1 MLLREIVQ
9 KISKTAAAYLVGA
22 IALIQLA
29 PVFFTTFPPEEIIG
43 LSQDSIM
50 EILFITVALGFP
62 IALTSAYFFDGNSKP
77 LKQKTKERQVTAS
90 GDYKQKIAVI
100 PFANL
105 NKDDD
110 GAFLVD
116 GIVED
121 LITEFSMISEI
132 EIVSRQTCF
141 NLRDAH
147 LSHKKYR
154 EDYELDYI
162 VSGSIRTI
170 DERIRISVELS
181 ETPDGNVIW
190 SNKYDRVKED
200 IFDIQDEIVR
210 KITIALIGG
219 IEISSLKRAHRKP
232 TENMTSY
239 EFLLKGKDNHHK
251 FTKEANEAALHNL
264 DQAILMDTNNAQAYA
279 WKACVIGQALG
290 RGYCEMTNDKIDELL
305 ELLNKA
311 LEVDPNDFE
320 CHRMQAEVYLSMHDF
335 DKSKISGQKATSMNP
350 NDPRVISVYGE
361 ALLRLNDV
369 EKGIEYL
376 EKAYELDPI
385 PQGQTTSD
393 RRLAA
398 LFLGY
403 FLKNDF
409 DHCQKLNRDIVNID
423 IRTWLL
429 NSYICNK
436 EETNYLKDSWF
447 IVGLD
452 QFKSSDWD
460 MEVDRFHLNNDP
472 LKTRLIDFAKTI

>member
-9 KISKTAAAYLVGA
+9 KISKTAAAYLVGG

-29 PVFFTTFPPEEIIG
+29 PVFFNTFPAE
-43 LSQDSIM
+43 SIFGVSEAIVM
-50 EILFITVALGFP
+50 QFLFIIVGLGFP
-62 IALTSAYFFDGNSKP
+62 ATLSFAYFYGGSKEEND
-77 LKQKTKERQVTAS
+77 QYITKHVTAS
-90 GDYKQKIAVI
+90 GDYKLKIAVI

-141 NLRDAH
+141 NLREEN
-147 LSHKKYR
+147 LSHKQYR

-162 VSGSIRTI
+162 VSGSIRAVE
-170 DERIRISVELS
+170 DRIRISVELS
-181 ETPDGNVIW
+181 ETPEGNVIW

-239 EFLLKGKDNHHK
+239 EFLLKGKENHHK
-251 FTKEANEAALHNL
+251 FTKEANDEAMRNL
-264 DQAILMDTNNAQAYA
+264 DSAISADKNNAQAYA

-290 RGYCEMTNDKIDELL
+290 RGYCEMSNEKVDELL
-305 ELLNKA
+305 ELLDKA
-311 LEVDPNDFE
+311 LEVDQNDFE
-320 CHRMQAEVYLSMHDF
+320 CHRMLSEVYLSMHDF
-335 DKSKISGQKATSMNP
+335 EKSKESGHKATTLNP

-361 ALLRLNDV
+361 SLLRLGELDQ
-369 EKGIEYL
+369 GIEFL

-403 FLKNDF
+403 YLKEDF
-409 DHCQKLNRDIVNID
+409 TKCQDLNKEIVEID
-423 IRTWLL
+423 VRTWLL
-429 NSYICNK
+429 NFHLHT
-436 EETNYLKDSWF
+436 TN
-447 IVGLD
+447 
-452 QFKSSDWD
+452 SSDCLNDGWFKKGKVKYKD
-460 MEVDRFHLNNDP
+460 LDWEMEIDRFHLNND
-472 LKTRLIDFAKTI
+472 RLNKELLETVQAI

>member
-9 KISKTAAAYLVGA
+9 KISKTAAAYLVGG

-29 PVFFTTFPPEEIIG
+29 PVFFNTFPAE
-43 LSQDSIM
+43 SIFGVSEAIVM
-50 EILFITVALGFP
+50 QFLFIIVGLGFP
-62 IALTSAYFFDGNSKP
+62 ATLSFAYFYGGSKEEND
-77 LKQKTKERQVTAS
+77 QYITKHVTAS
-90 GDYKQKIAVI
+90 GDYKLKIAVI

-141 NLRDAH
+141 NLREEN
-147 LSHKKYR
+147 LSHKQYR

-162 VSGSIRTI
+162 VSGSIRAVE
-170 DERIRISVELS
+170 DRIRISVELS
-181 ETPDGNVIW
+181 ETPEGNVIW

-239 EFLLKGKDNHHK
+239 EFLLKGKENHHK
-251 FTKEANEAALHNL
+251 FTKEANDEAMRNL
-264 DQAILMDTNNAQAYA
+264 DSAISADKNNAQAYA

-290 RGYCEMTNDKIDELL
+290 RGYCEMSNEKVDELL
-305 ELLNKA
+305 ELLDKA
-311 LEVDPNDFE
+311 LEVDQNDFE
-320 CHRMQAEVYLSMHDF
+320 CHRMLSEVYLSMHDF
-335 DKSKISGQKATSMNP
+335 EKSKESGHKATTLNP

-361 ALLRLNDV
+361 SLLRLGELDQ
-369 EKGIEYL
+369 GIDFL
-376 EKAYELDPI
+376 EKAYELDPV

-403 FLKNDF
+403 YLKKDF
-409 DHCQKLNRDIVNID
+409 TKCQDLNKEIVEID
-423 IRTWLL
+423 VRTWLL
-429 NSYICNK
+429 NFHLHTIN
-436 EETNYLKDSWF
+436 
-447 IVGLD
+447 
-452 QFKSSDWD
+452 SSDCLNDGWFKKGKVKYKD
-460 MEVDRFHLNNDP
+460 LDWEMEIDRFHLNND
-472 LKTRLIDFAKTI
+472 RLNKELLETVQAI

>member
-1 MLLREIVQ
+1 MQ
-9 KISKTAAAYLVGA
+9 KISKTAAAYLVGGIA
-22 IALIQLA
+22 IIQLA
-29 PVFFTTFPPEEIIG
+29 PVFFNTFPPEDLLGINEDA
-43 LSQDSIM
+43 LMQY
-50 EILFITVALGFP
+50 LFIFVAIGFP
-62 IALTSAYFFDGNSKP
+62 LVLILTYLLSSKEDSSSNNKN
-77 LKQKTKERQVTAS
+77 KQITAS

-100 PFANL
+100 PFTNL
-105 NKDDD
+105 NKDED

-141 NLRDAH
+141 NLRDEN
-147 LSHKKYR
+147 LSHGEYR
-154 EDYELDYI
+154 EKYELDYI
-162 VSGSIRTI
+162 VSGSIRAV
-170 DERIRISVELS
+170 ENRLRISVELS

-210 KITIALIGG
+210 KITIALLGG

-232 TENMTSY
+232 TESMTSY

-251 FTKEANEAALHNL
+251 FTKEANDEAMKSL
-264 DQAILMDTNNAQAYA
+264 DLAISADENNAQAYA

-290 RGYCEMTNDKIDELL
+290 RGYCEMSDDKVGELL
-305 ELLNKA
+305 GLLDKA
-311 LEVDPNDFE
+311 LEVDKNDFE
-320 CHRMQAEVYLSMHDF
+320 CHRMLSEVYLSMHDF
-335 DKSKISGQKATSMNP
+335 EKSKESGQKAASINP

-361 ALLRLNDV
+361 ALLRLRELDS
-369 EKGIEYL
+369 GIEYL

-403 FLKNDF
+403 YLKEDF
-409 DHCQKLNRDIVNID
+409 EKCQAINAEILNID
-423 IRTWLL
+423 VRTWLL
-429 NSYICNK
+429 NFHLHQIQSIDCSQDN
-436 EETNYLKDSWF
+436 WF
-447 IVGLD
+447 IKGIKEFDNLD
-452 QFKSSDWD
+452 WK
-460 MEVDRFHLNNDP
+460 MEIDRFHLNNDE
-472 LKTRLIDFAKTI
+472 LNNELMSVVQFI

>member
-1 MLLREIVQ
+1 MQ
-9 KISKTAAAYLVGA
+9 KISKTAAAYLVGGIA
-22 IALIQLA
+22 IIQLA
-29 PVFFTTFPPEEIIG
+29 PVFFNTFPPEDLLGINEDA
-43 LSQDSIM
+43 LMQY
-50 EILFITVALGFP
+50 LFIFVAIGFP
-62 IALTSAYFFDGNSKP
+62 LVLILTYLLLSKEDSSSNNKN
-77 LKQKTKERQVTAS
+77 KQITAS

-100 PFANL
+100 PFTNL
-105 NKDDD
+105 NKDED

-141 NLRDAH
+141 NLRDEN
-147 LSHKKYR
+147 LSHGEYR
-154 EDYELDYI
+154 EKYELDYI
-162 VSGSIRTI
+162 VSGSIRAV
-170 DERIRISVELS
+170 ENRLRISVELS

-210 KITIALIGG
+210 KITIALLGG

-232 TENMTSY
+232 TESMTSY

-251 FTKEANEAALHNL
+251 FTKEANDEAMKSL
-264 DQAILMDTNNAQAYA
+264 DLAISADENNAQAYA

-290 RGYCEMTNDKIDELL
+290 RGYCEMSDDKVGELL
-305 ELLNKA
+305 GLLDKA
-311 LEVDPNDFE
+311 LEVDKNDFE
-320 CHRMQAEVYLSMHDF
+320 CHRMLSEVYLSMHDF
-335 DKSKISGQKATSMNP
+335 EKSKESGQKATSINP

-361 ALLRLNDV
+361 ALLRLRELDS
-369 EKGIEYL
+369 GIEYL

-403 FLKNDF
+403 YLKEDF
-409 DHCQKLNRDIVNID
+409 EKCQAINSEILKID
-423 IRTWLL
+423 VRTWLL
-429 NSYICNK
+429 NFHLHQIESMDCSQDN
-436 EETNYLKDSWF
+436 WF
-447 IVGLD
+447 IKGIKEFENLD
-452 QFKSSDWD
+452 WK
-460 MEVDRFHLNNDP
+460 MEIDRFHLNNDE
-472 LKTRLIDFAKTI
+472 LNNELLSVVQSI

>member
-1 MLLREIVQ
+1 MLKEIIQ
-9 KISKTAAAYLVGA
+9 KVSKTAAAYLVGG

-29 PVFFTTFPPEEIIG
+29 PVFFNTFSSNELFGMEEDLLMQG
-43 LSQDSIM
+43 
-50 EILFITVALGFP
+50 LFIIVALGFP
-62 IALTSAYFFDGNSKP
+62 VALLLAYFSSDKHNALSSAQNK
-77 LKQKTKERQVTAS
+77 QVTAS

-141 NLRDAH
+141 NLREEN
-147 LSHKKYR
+147 LSHKQYR

-162 VSGSIRTI
+162 VSGSIRAVE
-170 DERIRISVELS
+170 DRLRISVELS

-190 SNKYDRVKED
+190 SNKYDRMKED

-210 KITIALIGG
+210 KITIALLGG

-232 TENMTSY
+232 TESMTSY

-251 FTKEANEAALHNL
+251 FTKEANAEAMIDL
-264 DQAILMDTNNAQAYA
+264 DMAISTDANNAQAYA
-279 WKACVIGQALG
+279 WKACVIGQAMG
-290 RGYCEMTNDKIDELL
+290 RGYCEMTNEKIGELL
-305 ELLNKA
+305 ELLDKA

-335 DKSKISGQKATSMNP
+335 EKSRISGHKATSMNP

-361 ALLRLNDV
+361 ALLRVNEID
-369 EKGIEYL
+369 KGLEYL
-376 EKAYELDPI
+376 EKAFDLDPI

-398 LFLGY
+398 LYLGY
-403 FLKNDF
+403 FLKEDYQ
-409 DHCQKLNRDIVNID
+409 HCQELNNDMVNID

-429 NSYICNK
+429 NSYLCKNK
-436 EETNYLKDSWF
+436 DIDYKKDSWF
-447 IVGLD
+447 ISGLD
-452 QFKSSDWD
+452 EFKGSNWN
-460 MEVDRFHLNNDP
+460 MEIDRFHLNDDS
-472 LKTRLIDFAKTI
+472 LKKELTNFAENI

>member
-1 MLLREIVQ
+1 MLRGFIQ
-9 KISKTAAAYLVGA
+9 KTSKTAAAYLVAG

-29 PVFFTTFPPEEIIG
+29 PVFFNTFPP
-43 LSQDSIM
+43 QDLFGISEDSLMQVIF
-50 EILFITVALGFP
+50 ILVAIGFP
-62 IALTSAYFFDGNSKP
+62 LTIILAYLFVSPKEDSNENIN
-77 LKQKTKERQVTAS
+77 KQITAS

-141 NLRDAH
+141 NLREEN
-147 LSHKKYR
+147 LSHQEYR
-154 EDYELDYI
+154 EKYELDYI
-162 VSGSIRTI
+162 VSGSIRAV
-170 DERIRISVELS
+170 ENRLRISVELS
-181 ETPDGNVIW
+181 ETPEGNVIW
-190 SNKYDRVKED
+190 SNKYDRLKED

-210 KITIALIGG
+210 KITIALLGG

-232 TENMTSY
+232 TESMNSY
-239 EFLLKGKDNHHK
+239 EFLLKGKENHHK
-251 FTKEANEAALHNL
+251 FTKEANEEAIKNL
-264 DQAILMDTNNAQAYA
+264 DQAIVADKNNAQAYA
-279 WKACVIGQALG
+279 WKACVLGQAFY
-290 RGYCEMTNDKIDELL
+290 RGYTPMTDEKMGELL
-305 ELLNKA
+305 ALLEKA

-335 DKSKISGQKATSMNP
+335 EKSKDSGRKATTINP

-361 ALLRLNDV
+361 ALLRLRELDQ
-369 EKGIEYL
+369 GIDYL
-376 EKAYELDPI
+376 EKAYELDPV

-403 FLKNDF
+403 YLKQDF
-409 DHCQKLNRDIVNID
+409 VKCQEINKNIIDID

-429 NSYICNK
+429 NFHLHKINSVDCSQ
-436 EETNYLKDSWF
+436 ESWF
-447 IVGLD
+447 IKGKNDYLNLD
-452 QFKSSDWD
+452 WA
-460 MEVDRFHLNNDP
+460 MEIDRFHLNSEQLNSE
-472 LKTRLIDFAKTI
+472 LLEAVGAI

>member
-1 MLLREIVQ
+1 MIKDIFQ
-9 KISKTAAAYLVGA
+9 KTGKTAAAYLVGG

-29 PVFFTTFPPEEIIG
+29 PVFFNTFPPE
-43 LSQDSIM
+43 S
-50 EILFITVALGFP
+50 LFGVNEESLMQALFLIVAIGFP
-62 IALTSAYFFDGNSKP
+62 IALLVTYFLSEESAATKAVSD
-77 LKQKTKERQVTAS
+77 QKVTAS
-90 GDYKQKIAVI
+90 GDYKLKIAVI

-105 NKDDD
+105 NKDHD

-141 NLRDAH
+141 NLRDEN
-147 LSHKKYR
+147 LSHQEYR
-154 EDYELDYI
+154 ENYELDYI
-162 VSGSIRTI
+162 VSGSIRAV
-170 DERIRISVELS
+170 DDRLRISVELS
-181 ETPDGNVIW
+181 ETPEGNVIW

-251 FTKEANEAALHNL
+251 FTKEANEAAIDDL
-264 DQAILMDTNNAQAYA
+264 DRAIQMDVNNAQAYA

-290 RGYCEMTNDKIDELL
+290 RGYCEMTDDKVGELL
-305 ELLNKA
+305 GLLDKA

-335 DKSKISGQKATSMNP
+335 EKSKISGQKATSMNP

-361 ALLRLNDV
+361 ALLRVNEL

-393 RRLAA
+393 RRLAS
-398 LFLGY
+398 LFLAY
-403 FLKNDF
+403 FLRNDF
-409 DHCQKLNRDIVNID
+409 ERCEELNKDIVNID

-429 NSYICNK
+429 NSYICNQKDINHEK
-436 EETNYLKDSWF
+436 ELWF
-447 IVGLD
+447 SSGLS
-452 QFKSSDWD
+452 QFKGSNWE
-460 MEVDRFHLNNDP
+460 MEVDRFHLNDDA
-472 LKTRLIDFAKTI
+472 LKNTLIEFAKAI

>member
-9 KISKTAAAYLVGA
+9 KISKTAAAYLVGG

-29 PVFFTTFPPEEIIG
+29 PVFFNTFPAE
-43 LSQDSIM
+43 SIFGVSEAIVM
-50 EILFITVALGFP
+50 QFLFIIVGLGFP
-62 IALTSAYFFDGNSKP
+62 ATLSFAYFYGGSKEEND
-77 LKQKTKERQVTAS
+77 QYITKHVTAS
-90 GDYKQKIAVI
+90 GDYKLKIAVI

-141 NLRDAH
+141 NLREEN
-147 LSHKKYR
+147 LSHKQYR

-162 VSGSIRTI
+162 VSGSIRAVE
-170 DERIRISVELS
+170 DRIRISVELS
-181 ETPDGNVIW
+181 ETPEGNVIW

-239 EFLLKGKDNHHK
+239 EFLLKGKENHHK
-251 FTKEANEAALHNL
+251 FTKEANDEAMRNL
-264 DQAILMDTNNAQAYA
+264 DSAISADKNNAQAYA

-290 RGYCEMTNDKIDELL
+290 RGYCEMSNEKVDELL
-305 ELLNKA
+305 ELLDKA
-311 LEVDPNDFE
+311 LEVDQNDFE
-320 CHRMQAEVYLSMHDF
+320 CHRMLSEVYLSMHDF
-335 DKSKISGQKATSMNP
+335 EKSKESGHKATTLNP

-361 ALLRLNDV
+361 SLLRLGELDQ
-369 EKGIEYL
+369 GIEFL
-376 EKAYELDPI
+376 EKAYELDPV

-403 FLKNDF
+403 YLKKDF
-409 DHCQKLNRDIVNID
+409 TKCQDLNKEIVEID
-423 IRTWLL
+423 VRTWLL
-429 NSYICNK
+429 NFHLHTIN
-436 EETNYLKDSWF
+436 
-447 IVGLD
+447 
-452 QFKSSDWD
+452 SSDCLNDGWFKKGKVKYKD
-460 MEVDRFHLNNDP
+460 LDWEMEIDRFHLNNDG
-472 LKTRLIDFAKTI
+472 LNKELLETVQAI

>member
-1 MLLREIVQ
+1 MLKGLIQ
-9 KISKTAAAYLVGA
+9 KTSKTAAAYLVAGIA
-22 IALIQLA
+22 IIQLA
-29 PVFFTTFPPEEIIG
+29 PVFFNTFPPQDLFGISEDSLMQIIF
-43 LSQDSIM
+43 
-50 EILFITVALGFP
+50 ILVAIGFP
-62 IALTSAYFFDGNSKP
+62 ISVVLAYFFNHPKDE
-77 LKQKTKERQVTAS
+77 TKENINQKLTAS

-105 NKDDD
+105 NKDED

-141 NLRDAH
+141 NLREDN
-147 LSHKKYR
+147 LSHQEYR
-154 EDYELDYI
+154 ESYELDYI
-162 VSGSIRTI
+162 VSGSIRAI
-170 DERIRISVELS
+170 ENRLRISVELS

-210 KITIALIGG
+210 KITIALLGG

-232 TENMTSY
+232 TESMNSY
-239 EFLLKGKDNHHK
+239 EFLLKGKENHHK
-251 FTKEANEAALHNL
+251 FTKEANFEAIKNL
-264 DQAILMDTNNAQAYA
+264 DLAIAADKNNAQAYA
-279 WKACVIGQALG
+279 WKACVMGQAFY
-290 RGYCEMTNDKIDELL
+290 RGYTAMTDEKMGELL
-305 ELLNKA
+305 GLLEKA

-335 DKSKISGQKATSMNP
+335 EKSKDSGRKATTINP

-361 ALLRLNDV
+361 ALLRLRELDQ
-369 EKGIEYL
+369 GIDYL
-376 EKAYELDPI
+376 EKAYELDQI

-393 RRLAA
+393 RRLSA

-403 FLKNDF
+403 YLKQDYQK
-409 DHCQKLNRDIVNID
+409 CQEINKNIVDID

-429 NSYICNK
+429 NFHLHKLNSIDCSQ
-436 EETNYLKDSWF
+436 DSWF
-447 IVGLD
+447 LKRKNDYANLD
-452 QFKSSDWD
+452 WE
-460 MEVDRFHLNNDP
+460 MEIDRFHLNSEELNSE
-472 LKTRLIDFAKTI
+472 LLQAVGAI

>member
-9 KISKTAAAYLVGA
+9 KISKTAAAYLVGG

-29 PVFFTTFPPEEIIG
+29 PVFFNTFPAE
-43 LSQDSIM
+43 SIFGVSEAIVM
-50 EILFITVALGFP
+50 QFLFIIVGLGFP
-62 IALTSAYFFDGNSKP
+62 ATLSFAYFYGGSKEEND
-77 LKQKTKERQVTAS
+77 QYITKHVTAS
-90 GDYKQKIAVI
+90 GDYKLKIAVI

-141 NLRDAH
+141 NLREEN
-147 LSHKKYR
+147 LSHKQYR

-162 VSGSIRTI
+162 VSGSIRAVE
-170 DERIRISVELS
+170 DRIRISVELS
-181 ETPDGNVIW
+181 ETPEGNVIW

-239 EFLLKGKDNHHK
+239 EFLLKGKENHHK
-251 FTKEANEAALHNL
+251 FTKEANDEAMRNL
-264 DQAILMDTNNAQAYA
+264 DSAISADKNNAQAYA

-290 RGYCEMTNDKIDELL
+290 RGYCEMSNEKVDELM
-305 ELLNKA
+305 ELLDKA
-311 LEVDPNDFE
+311 LEVDQNDFE
-320 CHRMQAEVYLSMHDF
+320 CHRMLSEVYLSMHDF
-335 DKSKISGQKATSMNP
+335 EKSKESGHKATTLNP

-361 ALLRLNDV
+361 SLLRLGELDQ
-369 EKGIEYL
+369 GIEFL
-376 EKAYELDPI
+376 EKAYELDPV

-403 FLKNDF
+403 YLKKDF
-409 DHCQKLNRDIVNID
+409 TKCQDLNKEIVEID
-423 IRTWLL
+423 VRTWLL
-429 NSYICNK
+429 NFHLHTIN
-436 EETNYLKDSWF
+436 
-447 IVGLD
+447 
-452 QFKSSDWD
+452 SSDCLNDGWFKKGKVKYKD
-460 MEVDRFHLNNDP
+460 LDWEMEIDRFHLNNEG
-472 LKTRLIDFAKTI
+472 LNKELLETVQAI

>member
-1 MLLREIVQ
+1 MLRGFIQ
-9 KISKTAAAYLVGA
+9 KTSKTAAAYLVAG

-29 PVFFTTFPPEEIIG
+29 PVFFNTFPP
-43 LSQDSIM
+43 QDLFGISEDSLMQVIF
-50 EILFITVALGFP
+50 ILVAIGFP
-62 IALTSAYFFDGNSKP
+62 LTIILAYLFVSPREDLNENIN
-77 LKQKTKERQVTAS
+77 KQITAS

-141 NLRDAH
+141 NLREEN
-147 LSHKKYR
+147 LSHQEYR
-154 EDYELDYI
+154 EKYELDYI
-162 VSGSIRTI
+162 VSGSIRAVE
-170 DERIRISVELS
+170 DRLRISVELS
-181 ETPDGNVIW
+181 ETPEGNVIW

-210 KITIALIGG
+210 KITIALLGG

-232 TENMTSY
+232 TESMNSY
-239 EFLLKGKDNHHK
+239 EFLLKGKENHHK
-251 FTKEANEAALHNL
+251 FTKEANEEAIKNL
-264 DQAILMDTNNAQAYA
+264 DQAIVADKNNAQAYA
-279 WKACVIGQALG
+279 WKACVLGQAFY
-290 RGYCEMTNDKIDELL
+290 RGYTPMTDEKMGELL
-305 ELLNKA
+305 ALLEKA

-335 DKSKISGQKATSMNP
+335 EKSKDSGRKATTINP

-361 ALLRLNDV
+361 ALLRLRELDQ
-369 EKGIEYL
+369 GIDYL
-376 EKAYELDPI
+376 EKAYELDPV

-393 RRLAA
+393 RRLTA

-403 FLKNDF
+403 YLKQDF
-409 DHCQKLNRDIVNID
+409 VKCQEINKNIVDID

-429 NSYICNK
+429 NFHLHKINSVDCSQ
-436 EETNYLKDSWF
+436 ESWF
-447 IVGLD
+447 LKGRNDYLNLD
-452 QFKSSDWD
+452 WK
-460 MEVDRFHLNNDP
+460 MEIDRFHLNSEELNSE
-472 LKTRLIDFAKTI
+472 LLEAVGAI

>member
-1 MLLREIVQ
+1 MLKGIIQ
-9 KISKTAAAYLVGA
+9 KTSKTAAAYLVAG

-29 PVFFTTFPPEEIIG
+29 PVFFNTFPPEDLFGISEESLMQIIF
-43 LSQDSIM
+43 
-50 EILFITVALGFP
+50 ILVGIGFP
-62 IALTSAYFFDGNSKP
+62 VSILSAYFFITPKGESSTN
-77 LKQKTKERQVTAS
+77 LKKQITAS

-105 NKDDD
+105 NKDED

-141 NLRDAH
+141 NLRDEN
-147 LSHKKYR
+147 LSHQEYR
-154 EDYELDYI
+154 ENYELDYI
-162 VSGSIRTI
+162 VSGSIRAVE
-170 DERIRISVELS
+170 DRLRISVELS

-210 KITIALIGG
+210 KITIALLGG

-232 TENMTSY
+232 TESMTSY
-239 EFLLKGKDNHHK
+239 EFLLKGKENHHK
-251 FTKEANEAALHNL
+251 FTKEANFEAIKNL
-264 DQAILMDTNNAQAYA
+264 DSAIAADKNNAQAYA
-279 WKACVIGQALG
+279 WKACVLGQAFY
-290 RGYCEMTNDKIDELL
+290 RGYIPMSDEKMGELL
-305 ELLNKA
+305 GLLEKA

-335 DKSKISGQKATSMNP
+335 EKSKESGRKATTINP

-361 ALLRLNDV
+361 ALLRLRELDQ
-369 EKGIEYL
+369 GIDYL
-376 EKAYELDPI
+376 EKAYELDPV

-403 FLKNDF
+403 YLKQDF
-409 DHCQKLNRDIVNID
+409 VKCQEINKDIVDID

-429 NSYICNK
+429 NFHLHKINSIDCSQ
-436 EETNYLKDSWF
+436 ESWF
-447 IVGLD
+447 LKGKNDYLNLD
-452 QFKSSDWD
+452 WK
-460 MEVDRFHLNNDP
+460 MEIDRFHLNSEQLNSELLDVVVA
-472 LKTRLIDFAKTI
+472 I

>member
-1 MLLREIVQ
+1 MLREIMQ
-9 KISKTAAAYLVGA
+9 KISKTAAAYLVGGIA
-22 IALIQLA
+22 IIQLA
-29 PVFFTTFPPEEIIG
+29 PVFFNTFPPEDLLGINEDA
-43 LSQDSIM
+43 LMQY
-50 EILFITVALGFP
+50 LFIFVAIGFP
-62 IALTSAYFFDGNSKP
+62 LVLILTYLLSSKEDSSSNNKN
-77 LKQKTKERQVTAS
+77 KQITAS

-100 PFANL
+100 PFTNL
-105 NKDDD
+105 NKDED

-141 NLRDAH
+141 NLRDEN
-147 LSHKKYR
+147 LSHGEYR
-154 EDYELDYI
+154 EKYELDYI
-162 VSGSIRTI
+162 VSGSIRAV
-170 DERIRISVELS
+170 ENRLRISVELS

-210 KITIALIGG
+210 KITIALLGG

-232 TENMTSY
+232 TESMTSY

-251 FTKEANEAALHNL
+251 FTKEANDEAMKSL
-264 DQAILMDTNNAQAYA
+264 DLAISADANNAQAYA

-290 RGYCEMTNDKIDELL
+290 RGYCEMSDDKVGELL
-305 ELLNKA
+305 GLLDKA
-311 LEVDPNDFE
+311 LEVDKNDFE
-320 CHRMQAEVYLSMHDF
+320 CHRMLSEVYLSMHDF
-335 DKSKISGQKATSMNP
+335 EKSKESGQKATSINP

-361 ALLRLNDV
+361 ALLRLRELDS
-369 EKGIEYL
+369 GIEYL

-403 FLKNDF
+403 YLKEDF
-409 DHCQKLNRDIVNID
+409 EKCQAINSEILNID
-423 IRTWLL
+423 VRTWLL
-429 NSYICNK
+429 NFHLHQIQSMDCSQDN
-436 EETNYLKDSWF
+436 WF
-447 IVGLD
+447 IKGIKEFENLD
-452 QFKSSDWD
+452 WK
-460 MEVDRFHLNNDP
+460 MEIDRFHLNNDE
-472 LKTRLIDFAKTI
+472 LNNELLSVVQSI

>member
-1 MLLREIVQ
+1 
-9 KISKTAAAYLVGA
+9 
-22 IALIQLA
+22 
-29 PVFFTTFPPEEIIG
+29 
-43 LSQDSIM
+43 
-50 EILFITVALGFP
+50 
-62 IALTSAYFFDGNSKP
+62 
-77 LKQKTKERQVTAS
+77 
-90 GDYKQKIAVI
+90 
-100 PFANL
+100 
-105 NKDDD
+105 
-110 GAFLVD
+110 
-116 GIVED
+116 
-121 LITEFSMISEI
+121 MISEI

-141 NLRDAH
+141 NLRDEN
-147 LSHKKYR
+147 LSHQEYR
-154 EDYELDYI
+154 DKYELDYI
-162 VSGSIRTI
+162 VSGSIRAV
-170 DERIRISVELS
+170 DDRLRISVELS
-181 ETPDGNVIW
+181 ETPEGNVIW

-251 FTKEANEAALHNL
+251 FTKEANDAAMSNL
-264 DQAILMDTNNAQAYA
+264 DRAIQMDVNNAQAYA

-290 RGYCEMTNDKIDELL
+290 RGYCEMTDDKVGELL
-305 ELLNKA
+305 GLLDKA

-335 DKSKISGQKATSMNP
+335 EKSKISGQKATSMNP

-361 ALLRLNDV
+361 ALLRVHELD
-369 EKGIEYL
+369 KGIEYL
-376 EKAYELDPI
+376 EKAFELDPI

-409 DHCQKLNRDIVNID
+409 QYCQQLNSDIVKID

-429 NSYICNK
+429 NSYLCKNNSI
-436 EETNYLKDSWF
+436 NYLNDSWF
-447 IVGLD
+447 ISGLNE
-452 QFKSSDWD
+452 FKGSDWK
-460 MEVDRFHLNNDP
+460 MEVDRFHLNDNS
-472 LKTRLIDFAKTI
+472 LEAKLTSYAENI

>member
-1 MLLREIVQ
+1 MLREIMQ
-9 KISKTAAAYLVGA
+9 KISKTAAAYLVGGIA
-22 IALIQLA
+22 IIQLA
-29 PVFFTTFPPEEIIG
+29 PVFFNTFPPEDLLGINEDA
-43 LSQDSIM
+43 LMQY
-50 EILFITVALGFP
+50 LFIFVAIGFP
-62 IALTSAYFFDGNSKP
+62 LVLILTYLLLSKEDSSSNNKN
-77 LKQKTKERQVTAS
+77 KQITAS

-100 PFANL
+100 PFTNL
-105 NKDDD
+105 NKDED

-141 NLRDAH
+141 NLRDEN
-147 LSHKKYR
+147 LSHGEYR
-154 EDYELDYI
+154 EKYELDYI
-162 VSGSIRTI
+162 VSGSIRAV
-170 DERIRISVELS
+170 ENRLRISVELS

-210 KITIALIGG
+210 KITIALLGG

-232 TENMTSY
+232 TESMTSY

-251 FTKEANEAALHNL
+251 FTKEANDEAMKSL
-264 DQAILMDTNNAQAYA
+264 DLAISADENNAQAYA

-290 RGYCEMTNDKIDELL
+290 RGYCEMSDDKVGELL
-305 ELLNKA
+305 GLLDKA
-311 LEVDPNDFE
+311 LEVDKNDFE
-320 CHRMQAEVYLSMHDF
+320 CHRMLSEVYLSMHDF
-335 DKSKISGQKATSMNP
+335 EKSKESGQKATSINP

-361 ALLRLNDV
+361 ALLRLRELDS
-369 EKGIEYL
+369 GIEYL

-403 FLKNDF
+403 YLKEDF
-409 DHCQKLNRDIVNID
+409 EKCQAINSEILKID
-423 IRTWLL
+423 VRTWLL
-429 NSYICNK
+429 NFHLHQIESMDCSQDN
-436 EETNYLKDSWF
+436 WF
-447 IVGLD
+447 IKGIKEFENLD
-452 QFKSSDWD
+452 WK
-460 MEVDRFHLNNDP
+460 MEIDRFHLNNDE
-472 LKTRLIDFAKTI
+472 LNNELLSVVQSI

>member
-1 MLLREIVQ
+1 MIRENLQ
-9 KISKTAAAYLVGA
+9 RLGKTAAAYLVGG
-22 IALIQLA
+22 IAFIQLA
-29 PVFFTTFPPEEIIG
+29 PIFFNTFPPEKFLGIKEETLMQAFFII
-43 LSQDSIM
+43 
-50 EILFITVALGFP
+50 VALGFP
-62 IALTSAYFFDGNSKP
+62 IALLVTYFFSTGD
-77 LKQKTKERQVTAS
+77 KQAISNTSTRITAS
-90 GDYKQKIAVI
+90 GDYKLKIAVI
-100 PFANL
+100 PFTNL
-105 NKDDD
+105 NKDHD

-141 NLRDAH
+141 NLRDDN
-147 LSHKKYR
+147 LSHQEYR
-154 EDYELDYI
+154 DIHELDYI
-162 VSGSIRTI
+162 VSGSIRAV
-170 DERIRISVELS
+170 ENRLRISVELS
-181 ETPDGNVIW
+181 ETPEGNVIW

-210 KITIALIGG
+210 KITIALLGG

-251 FTKEANEAALHNL
+251 FTKEANIEAISNL
-264 DQAILMDTNNAQAYA
+264 DLAISTDVNNAQAYA

-290 RGYCEMTNDKIDELL
+290 RGYCEMTDEKVGELIGLL
-305 ELLNKA
+305 EKA

-335 DKSKISGQKATSMNP
+335 EKAKVSGQKATTLNP

-361 ALLRLNDV
+361 ALLRVSEIDNGL
-369 EKGIEYL
+369 EYL
-376 EKAYELDPI
+376 EKAYQLDPI

-398 LFLGY
+398 LYYGY
-403 FLKNDF
+403 YLKDDF
-409 DHCQKLNRDIVNID
+409 DKCQELNRDIINID

-429 NSYICNK
+429 NCYMCSKNNK
-436 EETNYLKDSWF
+436 TYLNDTWF
-447 IVGLD
+447 NSGIN
-452 QFKSSDWD
+452 QFKSSNWE
-460 MEVDRFHLNNDP
+460 MEVDRFHLNDDN
-472 LKTRLIDFAKTI
+472 LKSELTEFANNL

>member
-1 MLLREIVQ
+1 MIKDIFQ
-9 KISKTAAAYLVGA
+9 KTGKTAAAYLVGG

-29 PVFFTTFPPEEIIG
+29 PVFFNTFPPE
-43 LSQDSIM
+43 S
-50 EILFITVALGFP
+50 LFGVNEESLMQALFLIVAIGFP
-62 IALTSAYFFDGNSKP
+62 IALLVTYFLSEENTATNTVSD
-77 LKQKTKERQVTAS
+77 QKVTAS
-90 GDYKQKIAVI
+90 GDYKLKIAVI

-105 NKDDD
+105 NKDHD

-141 NLRDAH
+141 NLRDEN
-147 LSHKKYR
+147 LSHQEYR
-154 EDYELDYI
+154 ENYELDYI
-162 VSGSIRTI
+162 VSGSIRAV
-170 DERIRISVELS
+170 DDRLRISVELS
-181 ETPDGNVIW
+181 ETPEGNVIW

-251 FTKEANEAALHNL
+251 FTKEANDAAISDL
-264 DQAILMDTNNAQAYA
+264 DRAIQMDVNNAQAYA

-290 RGYCEMTNDKIDELL
+290 RGYCEMTDDKVGELL
-305 ELLNKA
+305 GLLDKA

-335 DKSKISGQKATSMNP
+335 EKSKISGQKATSMNP

-361 ALLRLNDV
+361 ALLRVNELD
-369 EKGIEYL
+369 KGIEYL

-403 FLKNDF
+403 FLKDDF
-409 DHCQKLNRDIVNID
+409 DQCQKINHDIVNID

-429 NSYICNK
+429 NSYMYNERK
-436 EETNYLKDSWF
+436 SSFDNESWFVSGVNQFKDS
-447 IVGLD
+447 
-452 QFKSSDWD
+452 DWE
-460 MEVDRFHLNNDP
+460 MEVDRFHLNDES
-472 LKTRLIDFAKTI
+472 LKNNLTSFIKNI

>member
-1 MLLREIVQ
+1 MIKEIFQ
-9 KISKTAAAYLVGA
+9 KIGKTAAAYLVGG

-29 PVFFTTFPPEEIIG
+29 PVFFNTFPPE
-43 LSQDSIM
+43 S
-50 EILFITVALGFP
+50 LFGVNEESLMQALFFIVAIGFP
-62 IALTSAYFFDGNSKP
+62 IALFVTYFLSDENAETNSVSD
-77 LKQKTKERQVTAS
+77 QKVTAS
-90 GDYKQKIAVI
+90 GDYKLKIAVI
-100 PFANL
+100 PFTNL
-105 NKDDD
+105 NKDHD

-141 NLRDAH
+141 NLREEN
-147 LSHKKYR
+147 LSHQEYR
-154 EDYELDYI
+154 ENYELDYI
-162 VSGSIRTI
+162 VSGSIRAV
-170 DERIRISVELS
+170 DDRLRISVELS
-181 ETPDGNVIW
+181 ETPEGNVIW

-251 FTKEANEAALHNL
+251 FTKEANDAAINDL
-264 DQAILMDTNNAQAYA
+264 DRAIQMDVNNAQAYA

-290 RGYCEMTNDKIDELL
+290 RGYCEMTDDKVGELL
-305 ELLNKA
+305 GLLDKA

-335 DKSKISGQKATSMNP
+335 EKSKISGQKATSMNP

-361 ALLRLNDV
+361 TLLRLNEL

-398 LFLGY
+398 LFLAY

-409 DHCQKLNRDIVNID
+409 DHCQKLNQDIVNID

-429 NSYICNK
+429 NSYMFKQK
-436 EETNYLKDSWF
+436 EINFDKESWFVSGFSQFKDSN
-447 IVGLD
+447 
-452 QFKSSDWD
+452 WD
-460 MEVDRFHLNNDP
+460 MEVDRFHLNDDS
-472 LKTRLIDFAKTI
+472 LKKQLTDFAKHI

>member
-9 KISKTAAAYLVGA
+9 KISKTAAAYLVGG

-29 PVFFTTFPPEEIIG
+29 PVFFNTFPAE
-43 LSQDSIM
+43 SIFGVSEAIVM
-50 EILFITVALGFP
+50 QFLFIIVGLGFP
-62 IALTSAYFFDGNSKP
+62 ATLSFAYFYGGSKEEND
-77 LKQKTKERQVTAS
+77 QYITKHVTAS
-90 GDYKQKIAVI
+90 GDYKLKIAVI

-141 NLRDAH
+141 NLREEN
-147 LSHKKYR
+147 LSHKQYR

-162 VSGSIRTI
+162 VSGSIRAVE
-170 DERIRISVELS
+170 DRIRISVELS
-181 ETPDGNVIW
+181 ETPEGNVIW

-239 EFLLKGKDNHHK
+239 EFLLKGKENHHK
-251 FTKEANEAALHNL
+251 FTKEANDEAMRNL
-264 DQAILMDTNNAQAYA
+264 DSAISADKNNAQAYA

-290 RGYCEMTNDKIDELL
+290 RGYCEMSNEKVDELL
-305 ELLNKA
+305 ELLDKA
-311 LEVDPNDFE
+311 LEVDQNDFE
-320 CHRMQAEVYLSMHDF
+320 CHRMLSEVYLSMHDF
-335 DKSKISGQKATSMNP
+335 EKSKESGHKATTLNP

-361 ALLRLNDV
+361 SLLRLGELDQ
-369 EKGIEYL
+369 GIDFL
-376 EKAYELDPI
+376 EKAYELDPV

-403 FLKNDF
+403 YLKKDF
-409 DHCQKLNRDIVNID
+409 TKCQDLTKEIVEID
-423 IRTWLL
+423 VRTWLL
-429 NSYICNK
+429 NFHLHTIN
-436 EETNYLKDSWF
+436 
-447 IVGLD
+447 
-452 QFKSSDWD
+452 SSDCLNDGWFKKGKVKYKD
-460 MEVDRFHLNNDP
+460 LDWEMEIDRFHLNND
-472 LKTRLIDFAKTI
+472 RLNKELLETVQAI

>member
-1 MLLREIVQ
+1 MLLREFIQ
-9 KISKTAAAYLVGA
+9 KISKTAAAYLVGG

-29 PVFFTTFPPEEIIG
+29 PVFFNAFPAE
-43 LSQDSIM
+43 SIFGVSEAIVM
-50 EILFITVALGFP
+50 QFLFVIVGLGFP
-62 IALTSAYFFDGNSKP
+62 ATLSIAYFYGGSKGEDD
-77 LKQKTKERQVTAS
+77 QYITKHVTAS
-90 GDYKQKIAVI
+90 GDYKLKIAVI
-100 PFANL
+100 PFTNL

-141 NLRDAH
+141 NLREEN
-147 LSHKKYR
+147 LTHKQYR

-162 VSGSIRTI
+162 VSGSIRAVE
-170 DERIRISVELS
+170 DRIRISVELS
-181 ETPDGNVIW
+181 ETPEGNVIW

-239 EFLLKGKDNHHK
+239 EYLLKGKDNHHK
-251 FTKEANEAALHNL
+251 FTKEANDAAMKDL
-264 DQAILMDTNNAQAYA
+264 DQAIQIDANNAQAYA

-290 RGYCEMTNDKIDELL
+290 RGYCDMTDEKVGELL
-305 ELLNKA
+305 GLLDKA

-335 DKSKISGQKATSMNP
+335 EKSKISGHKATSMNP

-361 ALLRLNDV
+361 ALLRVNEL

-398 LFLGY
+398 LFLAY
-403 FLKNDF
+403 FLQNDF
-409 DHCQKLNRDIVNID
+409 DQCQKLNQDIVNID

-429 NSYICNK
+429 NAYMFEQK
-436 EETNYLKDSWF
+436 ELNYEQELWF
-447 IVGLD
+447 SSGFN
-452 QFKSSDWD
+452 QFKGSNWD
-460 MEVDRFHLNNDP
+460 MEVDRFHLNNDS
-472 LKTRLIDFAKTI
+472 LKNQLTDFAKGI